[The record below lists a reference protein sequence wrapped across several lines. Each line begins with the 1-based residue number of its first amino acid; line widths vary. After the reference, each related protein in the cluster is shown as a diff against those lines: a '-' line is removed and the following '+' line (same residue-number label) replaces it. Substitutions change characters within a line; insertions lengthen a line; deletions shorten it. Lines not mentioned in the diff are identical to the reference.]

1 MSFATEDRVL
11 SIVAFYSMVALY
23 GDQTLEKTQS
33 LKRRKAWKDPKGNS
47 AYTVNFA

>member
-11 SIVAFYSMVALY
+11 SIVVPFTRWLPFTA
-23 GDQTLEKTQS
+23 TKR